1 MIDIETMV
9 KEIQKKRHY
18 DKISSDE
25 IKKYISRLATGFN
38 IEDSSRLK
46 REIIIALD
54 KIDSTLWEVKD
65 SDEYIL
71 DKKLNKYV
79 DKLIEDENYIALT
92 IPVQDLKIIADNK
105 LDYNEYFEYRSIF
118 KQKDLPESNVISL
131 LQLPKS
137 IRIRIINNIDEPTF
151 ENIVRNNYC
160 NLYTDISKKQN
171 MSMADKTNFV
181 RIIKLNNSVLQSI
194 PYNDDFEKDRFH
206 VETLDDLKNIEDMK
220 SDKIEDLMDEKYSV
234 YDIKREFCNRFMNI
248 DPIILE
254 NIFYN
259 PKNRELLENLEDI
272 DVIKEII
279 NIGREDKDSMIRIYS
294 MYMNGGETISLPDEL
309 LTYGYA
315 YTTPKEVKEIK
326 EDSVDYSL
334 DKYYHEIYFCR
345 ECLLDSNQ
353 KKTDRETQFEIPI
366 GVLRNYKHFTYENIV
381 RDSVYDRNMAYP
393 KIELRKEEID
403 PKWYIRD
410 YLTLEA
416 INSNVDINNPKR
428 FDNEI
433 PMLKNYTHLY
443 DSYMYKK
450 AYDEIQKEKG
460 FEELESQM
468 NDIFGTV
475 GLTTDEVRNAMTKKF
490 PNEDDPII

>member
-137 IRIRIINNIDEPTF
+137 IRTRIINNIDEPTF

-181 RIIKLNNSVLQSI
+181 RIIKLNNSVLQST

-259 PKNRELLENLEDI
+259 P
-272 DVIKEII
+272 
-279 NIGREDKDSMIRIYS
+279 
-294 MYMNGGETISLPDEL
+294 
-309 LTYGYA
+309 
-315 YTTPKEVKEIK
+315 
-326 EDSVDYSL
+326 
-334 DKYYHEIYFCR
+334 
-345 ECLLDSNQ
+345 
-353 KKTDRETQFEIPI
+353 
-366 GVLRNYKHFTYENIV
+366 
-381 RDSVYDRNMAYP
+381 
-393 KIELRKEEID
+393 
-403 PKWYIRD
+403 
-410 YLTLEA
+410 
-416 INSNVDINNPKR
+416 NP
-428 FDNEI
+428 
-433 PMLKNYTHLY
+433 
-443 DSYMYKK
+443 
-450 AYDEIQKEKG
+450 
-460 FEELESQM
+460 
-468 NDIFGTV
+468 
-475 GLTTDEVRNAMTKKF
+475 
-490 PNEDDPII
+490 